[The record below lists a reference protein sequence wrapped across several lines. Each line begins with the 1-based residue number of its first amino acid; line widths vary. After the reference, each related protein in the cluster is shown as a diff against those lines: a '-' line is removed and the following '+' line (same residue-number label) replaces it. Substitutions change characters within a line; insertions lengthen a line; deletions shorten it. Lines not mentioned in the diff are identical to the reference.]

1 MGTLGGLAL
10 VWTGDGGCFQ
20 LVRLVRLASSLVT
33 IDKSGKVPS
42 SSRRAVISFG
52 TFGKAMPITRV
63 SDVREPRAWTRAH
76 SPKAVFQYS
85 SMSLGSGRECSED
98 ITTAR

>member
-63 SDVREPRAWTRAH
+63 SD
-76 SPKAVFQYS
+76 YS